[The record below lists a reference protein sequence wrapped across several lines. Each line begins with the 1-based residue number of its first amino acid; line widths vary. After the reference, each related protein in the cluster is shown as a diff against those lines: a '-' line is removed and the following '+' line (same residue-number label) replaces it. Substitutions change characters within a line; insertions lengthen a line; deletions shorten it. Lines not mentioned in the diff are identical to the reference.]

1 MQVEVTNGTATIT
14 DPSLTG
20 NKSVTVSAD
29 KNETSKVV
37 AVAKTK
43 APIAMTDIE
52 LKDYTDKELGELF
65 PAIKDNQEKILAVR
79 EYINSFGINGKGAK
93 ITVAEN
99 SDQVTI
105 TLPKTEEGIQDV
117 TIGNLK

>member
-29 KNETSKVV
+29 KNETSKVF

-43 APIAMTDIE
+43 APIAMTDKE
-52 LKDYTDKELGELF
+52 LKDYTDKELGGLI
-65 PAIKDNQEKILAVR
+65 PS
-79 EYINSFGINGKGAK
+79 Y
-93 ITVAEN
+93 
-99 SDQVTI
+99 
-105 TLPKTEEGIQDV
+105 
-117 TIGNLK
+117 